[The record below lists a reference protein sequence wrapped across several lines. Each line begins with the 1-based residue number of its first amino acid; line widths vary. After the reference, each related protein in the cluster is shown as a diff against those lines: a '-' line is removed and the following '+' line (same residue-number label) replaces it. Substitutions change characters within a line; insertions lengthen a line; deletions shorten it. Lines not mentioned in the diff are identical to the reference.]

1 MLNFIKKYWPTAL
14 ATLILLTALTGVY
27 AKYVTD
33 QALEERKITITA
45 ELGTIQLLE
54 HEAVKQNDGSYVL
67 QGVGT
72 DGKCDG
78 TEHTHLDGSAE
89 KDGNKY
95 EYVLPGLDIPKDPY
109 VQITNKSPI
118 EAYVFLK
125 IETDNL
131 KENGLTYTLKEHWQP
146 VSDHPNVYVYSAKS
160 DENWAPFQVTGD
172 NTSTFTIPVLENNKV
187 VVSQKLNK
195 EATGL
200 ELSFSACMKQY
211 VDGQTAAQIYGNT

>member
-1 MLNFIKKYWPTAL
+1 MLNFIKRYWPTAL

-33 QALEERKITITA
+33 KVLEGQASITA
-45 ELGTIQLLE
+45 KLGEIKLLE
-54 HEAVKQNDGSYVL
+54 HVYEPQADGSY
-67 QGVGT
+67 
-72 DGKCDG
+72 KK
-78 TEHTHLDGSAE
+78 TEATTSN
-89 KDGNKY
+89 GNTY
-95 EYVLPGLDIPKDPY
+95 STVIPGLDIPKDPY

-146 VSDHPNVYVYSAKS
+146 VAGYTDVYVYSEKS
-160 DENWAPFQVTGD
+160 GENWIPVKMIGNNAGTI
-172 NTSTFTIPVLENNKV
+172 TIPVLEGDQV
-187 VVSQKLNK
+187 IVSQKLNK

>member
-1 MLNFIKKYWPTAL
+1 MFNFIKRYWPTAL

-27 AKYVTD
+27 AKYVMD
-33 QALEERKITITA
+33 QPLSGTVTITA

-54 HEAVKQNDGSYVL
+54 HKPSKDDS
-67 QGVGT
+67 
-72 DGKCDG
+72 GKYTLG
-78 TEHTHLDGSAE
+78 TETVT
-89 KDGNKY
+89 
-95 EYVLPGLDIPKDPY
+95 EYTYDTVIPGLDIPKDPY

-146 VSDHPNVYVYSAKS
+146 VNGYTNVYVYSEKS
-160 DENWAPFQVTGD
+160 GENWVPFKVTGN
-172 NTSTFTIPVLENNKV
+172 NTGTITIPVLEGDQV

-195 EATGL
+195 KATGL
-200 ELSFSACMKQY
+200 ELTFSACMKQY
-211 VDGQTAAQIYGNT
+211 VDGQTATQIYGNT